1 MDYFGCCGV
10 RRFRDTLSPVRCCN
24 DRRMTAVTRHKFNDK
39 NDKNRVF
46 QSVTESS
53 SPAANAAPHEAF
65 SNKYRYY
72 VLALLTLGYVFNF
85 VDRQVMTILI
95 EPIKME
101 FGATDT
107 QMGLLSGLA
116 FALFYATLGIPVAR
130 LADRWSRRNVLAI
143 SMTTWSAVTAL
154 CATATGFWHLL
165 LLRVGVGIGE
175 AGGTPPSQSLLADYF
190 PPEKR
195 AFAQGVL
202 ATAPNIGILV
212 GLFGGAIIA
221 EAYGWRS
228 VFLVFGIPGVL
239 LAILIQTTVREP
251 LKVSE
256 PADQAQAGLFSALGN
271 IFRLPSFVHIMVGV
285 GFTGIAGYGLGVWS
299 PSFLVR
305 VHDMSLVDAGL
316 YLGLIGVFGGGL
328 GTISSGLLADR
339 LARRNKRWQLWL
351 PAIGIFLALPTQL
364 AFLLWPAEHR
374 LVMGTIDVPFA
385 LIFMALSAVFASFWI
400 APSYAAVQNLVPQ
413 YWRTQ
418 ASALMLLA
426 INLLGMGLG
435 PLLVGLLSDS
445 FSQFGSESVRYGLA
459 IGVSL
464 SLFGGLAYLRGS
476 GLYEQALRDQA
487 K

>member
-1 MDYFGCCGV
+1 MTEHA
-10 RRFRDTLSPVRCCN
+10 DTPETASP
-24 DRRMTAVTRHKFNDK
+24 HSLYS
-39 NDKNRVF
+39 NR
-46 QSVTESS
+46 
-53 SPAANAAPHEAF
+53 
-65 SNKYRYY
+65 YRYY
-72 VLALLTLGYVFNF
+72 VLVLLTLGYVFNF

-95 EPIKME
+95 EPIKTE

-143 SMTTWSAVTAL
+143 SMTTWSAITAL

-165 LLRVGVGIGE
+165 LLRIGVGIGE

-212 GLFGGAIIA
+212 GLFGGALIA

-228 VFLVFGIPGVL
+228 VFLIFGIPGVL
-239 LAILIQTTVREP
+239 LAVLIQLTIKEPPKVREAQSQ
-251 LKVSE
+251 V
-256 PADQAQAGLFSALGN
+256 DQGLFSALGR
-271 IFRLPSFVHIMVGV
+271 IVRLPSFTHIMVGV

-305 VHDMSLVDAGL
+305 VHGMSLVDAGL
-316 YLGLIGVFGGGL
+316 YLGLIGVFGGGF
-328 GTISSGLLADR
+328 GTIFSGLLVDA
-339 LARRNKRWQLWL
+339 LARRDARWQLWV
-351 PAIGIFLALPTQL
+351 PAIGIFIALPTQL
-364 AFLLWPAEHR
+364 AFLLWPVDHR
-374 LVMGTIDVPFA
+374 LAVGGAIDIPFA
-385 LIFMALSAVFASFWI
+385 LIFMGLSAIFASFWI

-435 PLLVGLLSDS
+435 PLLVGLLSDALI
-445 FSQFGSESVRYGLA
+445 GYGTESVRYALA
-459 IGVSL
+459 IGVSF
-464 SLFGGLAYLRGS
+464 SVVGGIAYIRGS
-476 GLYEQALRDQA
+476 RAYAQEVGAVRVA
-487 K
+487 TP

>member
-1 MDYFGCCGV
+1 V
-10 RRFRDTLSPVRCCN
+10 HQAT
-24 DRRMTAVTRHKFNDK
+24 
-39 NDKNRVF
+39 
-46 QSVTESS
+46 
-53 SPAANAAPHEAF
+53 AAPHEAYT
-65 SNKYRYY
+65 NRYRYY

-101 FGATDT
+101 FGASDT

-165 LLRVGVGIGE
+165 LLRIGVGIGE

-195 AFAQGVL
+195 AFAQGIL

-212 GLFGGAIIA
+212 GLFGGALIA

-228 VFLVFGIPGVL
+228 VFLVFGIPGIL
-239 LAILIQTTVREP
+239 LAILIQLTIKEP
-251 LKVSE
+251 LKVTASASE
-256 PADQAQAGLFSALGN
+256 EGAGLFSTLGN
-271 IFRLPSFVHIMVGV
+271 IFRLPSFAHIMVGV

-305 VHDMSLVDAGL
+305 VHNMSLVDAGL

-328 GTISSGLLADR
+328 GTISSGLLVDR
-339 LARRNKRWQLWL
+339 LARRDKRWQLWL

-374 LVMGTIDVPFA
+374 LVMGDVDVPFA
-385 LIFMALSAVFASFWI
+385 LVFMALSAVFASFWI

-435 PLLVGLLSDS
+435 PLLVGMLSDLL
-445 FSQFGSESVRYGLA
+445 SQFGDSSVRYGLS

-464 SLFGGLAYLRGS
+464 SLVGGIAYLRGS
-476 GLYEQALRDQA
+476 TLYARAVEN
-487 K
+487 KG

>member
-212 GLFGGAIIA
+212 GLFGGAVIA

-487 K
+487 E

>member
-1 MDYFGCCGV
+1 MT
-10 RRFRDTLSPVRCCN
+10 DT
-24 DRRMTAVTRHKFNDK
+24 
-39 NDKNRVF
+39 
-46 QSVTESS
+46 SVHQAT
-53 SPAANAAPHEAF
+53 AAPHEAYT
-65 SNKYRYY
+65 NRYRYY

-101 FGATDT
+101 FGASDT

-165 LLRVGVGIGE
+165 LLRIGVGIGE

-195 AFAQGVL
+195 AFAQGIL

-212 GLFGGAIIA
+212 GLFGGALIA

-239 LAILIQTTVREP
+239 LAILIQLTIKEP
-251 LKVSE
+251 LKVTASASE
-256 PADQAQAGLFSALGN
+256 EGAGLFSTLGN
-271 IFRLPSFVHIMVGV
+271 IFRLPSFAHIMVGV

-305 VHDMSLVDAGL
+305 VHNMSLVDAGL

-328 GTISSGLLADR
+328 GTISSGLLVDR
-339 LARRNKRWQLWL
+339 LARRDKRWQLWF

-374 LVMGTIDVPFA
+374 LVMGDVDLPFA
-385 LIFMALSAVFASFWI
+385 LVFMALSAVFASFWI

-435 PLLVGLLSDS
+435 PLLVGMLSDLL
-445 FSQFGSESVRYGLA
+445 SQFGDSSVRYGLS

-464 SLFGGLAYLRGS
+464 SLVGGIAYLRGS
-476 GLYEQALRDQA
+476 TLYARAVEN
-487 K
+487 KG

>member
-1 MDYFGCCGV
+1 MT
-10 RRFRDTLSPVRCCN
+10 DT
-24 DRRMTAVTRHKFNDK
+24 
-39 NDKNRVF
+39 
-46 QSVTESS
+46 SVHQAT
-53 SPAANAAPHEAF
+53 AAPHEAYT
-65 SNKYRYY
+65 NRYRYY

-101 FGATDT
+101 FGASDT

-165 LLRVGVGIGE
+165 LLRIGVGIGE

-195 AFAQGVL
+195 AFAQGIL

-212 GLFGGAIIA
+212 GLFGGALIA

-239 LAILIQTTVREP
+239 LAILIQLTIKEP
-251 LKVSE
+251 LKATASAPE
-256 PADQAQAGLFSALGN
+256 EGAGLFSTLGN
-271 IFRLPSFVHIMVGV
+271 IFRLPSFAHIMVGV

-305 VHDMSLVDAGL
+305 VHNMSLVDAGL

-328 GTISSGLLADR
+328 GTISSGLLVDR
-339 LARRNKRWQLWL
+339 LARRDKRWQLWL

-374 LVMGTIDVPFA
+374 LVMGDVDVPFA
-385 LIFMALSAVFASFWI
+385 LVFMALSAVFASFWI

-435 PLLVGLLSDS
+435 PLLVGMLSDLL
-445 FSQFGSESVRYGLA
+445 SQFGDSSVRYGLS

-464 SLFGGLAYLRGS
+464 SLVGGIAYLRGS
-476 GLYEQALRDQA
+476 TLYARAVEN
-487 K
+487 KG

>member
-1 MDYFGCCGV
+1 MT
-10 RRFRDTLSPVRCCN
+10 DT
-24 DRRMTAVTRHKFNDK
+24 
-39 NDKNRVF
+39 
-46 QSVTESS
+46 SVHQAT
-53 SPAANAAPHEAF
+53 AAPHEAYT
-65 SNKYRYY
+65 NRYRYY

-101 FGATDT
+101 FGASDT

-165 LLRVGVGIGE
+165 LLRIGVGIGE

-195 AFAQGVL
+195 AFAQGIL

-212 GLFGGAIIA
+212 GLFGGALIA

-239 LAILIQTTVREP
+239 LAILIQLTIKEP
-251 LKVSE
+251 LKVTASASE
-256 PADQAQAGLFSALGN
+256 EGAGLFSTLGN
-271 IFRLPSFVHIMVGV
+271 IFRLPSFAHIMVGV

-305 VHDMSLVDAGL
+305 VHNMSLVDAGL

-328 GTISSGLLADR
+328 GTISSGLLVDR
-339 LARRNKRWQLWL
+339 LACRDKRWQLWL

-374 LVMGTIDVPFA
+374 LVMGDVDVPFA
-385 LIFMALSAVFASFWI
+385 LVFMALSAVFASFWI

-435 PLLVGLLSDS
+435 PLLVGMLSDLL
-445 FSQFGSESVRYGLA
+445 SQFGDSSVRYGLS

-464 SLFGGLAYLRGS
+464 SLVGGIAYLRGS
-476 GLYEQALRDQA
+476 TLYARAVEN
-487 K
+487 KG

>member
-1 MDYFGCCGV
+1 M
-10 RRFRDTLSPVRCCN
+10 
-24 DRRMTAVTRHKFNDK
+24 
-39 NDKNRVF
+39 
-46 QSVTESS
+46 
-53 SPAANAAPHEAF
+53 AAPHEAF
-65 SNKYRYY
+65 SSKYRYY

-95 EPIKME
+95 EPIKTE

-165 LLRVGVGIGE
+165 LLRIGVGVGE

-195 AFAQGVL
+195 AFAQAIL
-202 ATAPNIGILV
+202 ATAPHIGVLV
-212 GLFGGAIIA
+212 GLFGGAVIA

-239 LAILIQTTVREP
+239 LAVVIQLTVREP
-251 LKVSE
+251 LKVSVPKE
-256 PADQAQAGLFSALGN
+256 QAQAGLFAALGN
-271 IFRLPSFVHIMVGV
+271 IFRLPSFVYIMLGV
-285 GFTGIAGYGLGVWS
+285 GFTGIGGYGLGVWS

-316 YLGLIGVFGGGL
+316 YLGLIGVVGGSI
-328 GTISSGLLADR
+328 GTISSGLLVDR
-339 LARRNKRWQLWL
+339 LARHDKRWQLWL
-351 PAIGIFLALPTQL
+351 PAIGIFIALPTQL

-374 LVMGTIDVPFA
+374 LIMGTIDVPFA
-385 LIFMALSAVFASFWI
+385 LVFMGISSVFATFWI

-435 PLLVGLLSDS
+435 PLLVGALSDS
-445 FSQFGSESVRYGLA
+445 FSQFGADSVRYGLS

-464 SLFGGLAYLRGS
+464 SLIGGFAYIRGS
-476 GLYEQALRDQA
+476 ALYAGALREREQ
-487 K
+487 

>member
-1 MDYFGCCGV
+1 V
-10 RRFRDTLSPVRCCN
+10 HQAT
-24 DRRMTAVTRHKFNDK
+24 
-39 NDKNRVF
+39 
-46 QSVTESS
+46 
-53 SPAANAAPHEAF
+53 AAPHEAYT
-65 SNKYRYY
+65 NRYRYY

-101 FGATDT
+101 FGASDT

-165 LLRVGVGIGE
+165 LLRIGVGIGE

-195 AFAQGVL
+195 AFAQGIL

-212 GLFGGAIIA
+212 GLFGGALIA

-239 LAILIQTTVREP
+239 LAILIQLTIKEP
-251 LKVSE
+251 LKITASASE
-256 PADQAQAGLFSALGN
+256 EGVGLFATLDN
-271 IFRLPSFVHIMVGV
+271 IFRLPSFAHIMVGV

-305 VHDMSLVDAGL
+305 VHNMSLVDAGL

-328 GTISSGLLADR
+328 GTISSGLLVDR
-339 LARRNKRWQLWL
+339 LARRDKRWQLWL

-374 LVMGTIDVPFA
+374 LVMGDVDVPFA
-385 LIFMALSAVFASFWI
+385 LVFMGLSAVFASFWI

-435 PLLVGLLSDS
+435 PLLVGMLSDLL
-445 FSQFGSESVRYGLA
+445 SQFGDSSVRFGLS

-464 SLFGGLAYLRGS
+464 SLVGGVAYLRGS
-476 GLYEQALRDQA
+476 ALYARAIEN
-487 K
+487 KG

>member
-1 MDYFGCCGV
+1 MT
-10 RRFRDTLSPVRCCN
+10 DT
-24 DRRMTAVTRHKFNDK
+24 
-39 NDKNRVF
+39 
-46 QSVTESS
+46 SVYQAT
-53 SPAANAAPHEAF
+53 AAPHEAYT
-65 SNKYRYY
+65 NRYRYY

-101 FGATDT
+101 FGASDT

-165 LLRVGVGIGE
+165 LLRIGVGIGE

-195 AFAQGVL
+195 AFAQGIL

-212 GLFGGAIIA
+212 GLFGGALIA

-228 VFLVFGIPGVL
+228 VFLVFGIPGIL
-239 LAILIQTTVREP
+239 LAILIQLTIKEP
-251 LKVSE
+251 LKVTASASE
-256 PADQAQAGLFSALGN
+256 EGAGLFSTLGN
-271 IFRLPSFVHIMVGV
+271 IFRLPSFAHIMVGV

-305 VHDMSLVDAGL
+305 VHNMSLVDAGL

-328 GTISSGLLADR
+328 GTISSGLLVDR
-339 LARRNKRWQLWL
+339 LARRDKRWQLWL

-374 LVMGTIDVPFA
+374 LVMGDVDVPFA
-385 LIFMALSAVFASFWI
+385 LVFMALSAVFASFWI

-435 PLLVGLLSDS
+435 PLLVGMLSDLL
-445 FSQFGSESVRYGLA
+445 SQFGDSSVRYGLS

-464 SLFGGLAYLRGS
+464 SLVGGIAYLRGS
-476 GLYEQALRDQA
+476 TLYARAVEN
-487 K
+487 KG

>member
-1 MDYFGCCGV
+1 MT
-10 RRFRDTLSPVRCCN
+10 DT
-24 DRRMTAVTRHKFNDK
+24 
-39 NDKNRVF
+39 
-46 QSVTESS
+46 SVHQAT
-53 SPAANAAPHEAF
+53 AAPHEAYT
-65 SNKYRYY
+65 NRYRYY

-101 FGATDT
+101 FGASDT

-165 LLRVGVGIGE
+165 LLRIGVGIGE

-195 AFAQGVL
+195 AFAQGIL

-212 GLFGGAIIA
+212 GLFGGALIA

-239 LAILIQTTVREP
+239 LAILIQLTIKEP
-251 LKVSE
+251 LKVTASASE
-256 PADQAQAGLFSALGN
+256 EGVGLFATLDN
-271 IFRLPSFVHIMVGV
+271 IFRLPSFAHIMVGV

-305 VHDMSLVDAGL
+305 VHNMSLVDAGL

-328 GTISSGLLADR
+328 GTISSGLLVDR
-339 LARRNKRWQLWL
+339 LARRDKRWQLWL

-374 LVMGTIDVPFA
+374 LVMGDVDVPFA
-385 LIFMALSAVFASFWI
+385 LVFMALSAVFASFWI

-435 PLLVGLLSDS
+435 PLLVGMLSDLL
-445 FSQFGSESVRYGLA
+445 SQFGDSSVRYGLS

-464 SLFGGLAYLRGS
+464 SLVGGIAYLRGS
-476 GLYEQALRDQA
+476 TLYARAVEN
-487 K
+487 KG

>member
-1 MDYFGCCGV
+1 MT
-10 RRFRDTLSPVRCCN
+10 DT
-24 DRRMTAVTRHKFNDK
+24 
-39 NDKNRVF
+39 
-46 QSVTESS
+46 SVHQAT
-53 SPAANAAPHEAF
+53 AAPHEAYT
-65 SNKYRYY
+65 NRYRYY

-101 FGATDT
+101 FGASDT

-130 LADRWSRRNVLAI
+130 LADSWSRRNVLAI

-165 LLRVGVGIGE
+165 LLRIGVGIGE

-195 AFAQGVL
+195 AFAQGIL

-212 GLFGGAIIA
+212 GLFGGALIA

-239 LAILIQTTVREP
+239 LAILIQLTIKEP
-251 LKVSE
+251 LKVTTSASE
-256 PADQAQAGLFSALGN
+256 EGVGLFATLDN
-271 IFRLPSFVHIMVGV
+271 IFRLPSFAHIMVGV

-305 VHDMSLVDAGL
+305 VHNMSLVDAGL

-328 GTISSGLLADR
+328 GTISSGLLVDR
-339 LARRNKRWQLWL
+339 LARRDKRWQLWL

-374 LVMGTIDVPFA
+374 LVMGDVDVPFA
-385 LIFMALSAVFASFWI
+385 LVFMGLSAVFASFWI

-435 PLLVGLLSDS
+435 PLLVGMLSDLL
-445 FSQFGSESVRYGLA
+445 SQFGDSSVRYGLS

-464 SLFGGLAYLRGS
+464 SLVGGVAYLRGS
-476 GLYEQALRDQA
+476 ALYARAIE
-487 K
+487 KKG

>member
-1 MDYFGCCGV
+1 MT
-10 RRFRDTLSPVRCCN
+10 DT
-24 DRRMTAVTRHKFNDK
+24 
-39 NDKNRVF
+39 
-46 QSVTESS
+46 SVHQAT
-53 SPAANAAPHEAF
+53 AAPHEAYT
-65 SNKYRYY
+65 NRYRYY

-101 FGATDT
+101 FGASDT

-165 LLRVGVGIGE
+165 LLRIGVGIGE

-195 AFAQGVL
+195 AFAQGIL

-212 GLFGGAIIA
+212 GLFGGALIA

-228 VFLVFGIPGVL
+228 VFLVFGIPGIL
-239 LAILIQTTVREP
+239 LAILIQLTIKEP
-251 LKVSE
+251 LKVTASASE
-256 PADQAQAGLFSALGN
+256 EGAGLFSTLGN
-271 IFRLPSFVHIMVGV
+271 IFRLPSFAHIMVGV

-305 VHDMSLVDAGL
+305 VHNMSLVDAGL

-328 GTISSGLLADR
+328 GTISSGLLVDR
-339 LARRNKRWQLWL
+339 LARRDKRWQLWL

-374 LVMGTIDVPFA
+374 LVMGDVDVPFA
-385 LIFMALSAVFASFWI
+385 LVFMALSAVFASFWI

-435 PLLVGLLSDS
+435 PLLVGMLSDLL
-445 FSQFGSESVRYGLA
+445 SQFGDSSVRYGLS

-464 SLFGGLAYLRGS
+464 SLVGGIAYLRGS
-476 GLYEQALRDQA
+476 TLYARAVEN
-487 K
+487 KG

>member
-1 MDYFGCCGV
+1 MT
-10 RRFRDTLSPVRCCN
+10 DT
-24 DRRMTAVTRHKFNDK
+24 
-39 NDKNRVF
+39 
-46 QSVTESS
+46 SVHQAT
-53 SPAANAAPHEAF
+53 AAPHEAYT
-65 SNKYRYY
+65 NRYRYY

-101 FGATDT
+101 FGASDT

-165 LLRVGVGIGE
+165 LLRIGVGIGE

-195 AFAQGVL
+195 AFAQGIL

-212 GLFGGAIIA
+212 GLFGGALIA

-239 LAILIQTTVREP
+239 LAILIQLTIKEP
-251 LKVSE
+251 LKVTASASE
-256 PADQAQAGLFSALGN
+256 EGAGLFSTLGN
-271 IFRLPSFVHIMVGV
+271 IFRLPSFAHIMVGV

-305 VHDMSLVDAGL
+305 VHNISLVDAGL

-328 GTISSGLLADR
+328 GTISSGLLVDR
-339 LARRNKRWQLWL
+339 LARRDKRWQLWL

-374 LVMGTIDVPFA
+374 LVMGDVDVPFA
-385 LIFMALSAVFASFWI
+385 LVFMALSAVFASFWI

-435 PLLVGLLSDS
+435 PLLVGMLSDLL
-445 FSQFGSESVRYGLA
+445 SQFGDSSVRYGLS

-464 SLFGGLAYLRGS
+464 SLVGGIAYLRGS
-476 GLYEQALRDQA
+476 TLYARAVEN
-487 K
+487 KG

>member
-1 MDYFGCCGV
+1 MT
-10 RRFRDTLSPVRCCN
+10 DT
-24 DRRMTAVTRHKFNDK
+24 
-39 NDKNRVF
+39 
-46 QSVTESS
+46 SVHQAT
-53 SPAANAAPHEAF
+53 AAPHEAYT
-65 SNKYRYY
+65 NRYRYY
-72 VLALLTLGYVFNF
+72 VLALLTFGYVFNF

-101 FGATDT
+101 FGASDT

-165 LLRVGVGIGE
+165 LLRIGVGIGE

-195 AFAQGVL
+195 AFAQGIL

-212 GLFGGAIIA
+212 GLFGGALIA

-228 VFLVFGIPGVL
+228 VFLVFGIPGIL
-239 LAILIQTTVREP
+239 LAILIQLTIKEP
-251 LKVSE
+251 LKVTASASE
-256 PADQAQAGLFSALGN
+256 EGAGLFSTLGN
-271 IFRLPSFVHIMVGV
+271 IFRLPSFAHIMVGV

-305 VHDMSLVDAGL
+305 VHNMSLVDAGL

-328 GTISSGLLADR
+328 GTISSGLLVDR
-339 LARRNKRWQLWL
+339 LARRDKRWQLWL

-374 LVMGTIDVPFA
+374 LVMGDVDVPFA
-385 LIFMALSAVFASFWI
+385 LVFMALSAVFASFWI

-435 PLLVGLLSDS
+435 PLLVGMLSDLL
-445 FSQFGSESVRYGLA
+445 SQFGDSSVRYGLS

-464 SLFGGLAYLRGS
+464 SLVGGIAYLRGS
-476 GLYEQALRDQA
+476 TLYARAVEN
-487 K
+487 KG

>member
-1 MDYFGCCGV
+1 MT
-10 RRFRDTLSPVRCCN
+10 DT
-24 DRRMTAVTRHKFNDK
+24 
-39 NDKNRVF
+39 
-46 QSVTESS
+46 SVHQAT
-53 SPAANAAPHEAF
+53 AAPHEAYT
-65 SNKYRYY
+65 NRYRYY

-101 FGATDT
+101 FGASDT

-165 LLRVGVGIGE
+165 LLRIGVGIGE

-190 PPEKR
+190 QPEKR
-195 AFAQGVL
+195 AFAQGIL

-212 GLFGGAIIA
+212 GLFGGALIA

-239 LAILIQTTVREP
+239 LAILIQLTIKEP
-251 LKVSE
+251 LKVTASASE
-256 PADQAQAGLFSALGN
+256 EGVGLFATLDN
-271 IFRLPSFVHIMVGV
+271 IFRLPSFAHIMVGV
-285 GFTGIAGYGLGVWS
+285 GFTGIAGYGLGVWY

-305 VHDMSLVDAGL
+305 VHNMSLVDAGL

-328 GTISSGLLADR
+328 GTISSGLLVDR
-339 LARRNKRWQLWL
+339 LARRDKRWQLWL

-374 LVMGTIDVPFA
+374 LVMGDVDVPFA
-385 LIFMALSAVFASFWI
+385 LVFMGLSAVFASFWI

-435 PLLVGLLSDS
+435 PLLVGMLSDLL
-445 FSQFGSESVRYGLA
+445 SQFGDSSVRFGLS

-464 SLFGGLAYLRGS
+464 SLVGGVAYLRGS
-476 GLYEQALRDQA
+476 ALYARAIEN
-487 K
+487 KG

>member
-1 MDYFGCCGV
+1 V
-10 RRFRDTLSPVRCCN
+10 TDT
-24 DRRMTAVTRHKFNDK
+24 
-39 NDKNRVF
+39 
-46 QSVTESS
+46 SVHQAT
-53 SPAANAAPHEAF
+53 AAPHEAYT
-65 SNKYRYY
+65 NRYRYY

-101 FGATDT
+101 FGASDT

-165 LLRVGVGIGE
+165 LLRIGVGIGE

-195 AFAQGVL
+195 AFAQGIL

-212 GLFGGAIIA
+212 GLFGGALIA

-239 LAILIQTTVREP
+239 LAILIQLTIKEP
-251 LKVSE
+251 LKVTASASE
-256 PADQAQAGLFSALGN
+256 EGVGLFATLDN
-271 IFRLPSFVHIMVGV
+271 IFRLPSFAHIMVGV

-305 VHDMSLVDAGL
+305 VHNMSLVDAGL

-328 GTISSGLLADR
+328 GTISSGLLVDR
-339 LARRNKRWQLWL
+339 LARRDKRWQLWL

-374 LVMGTIDVPFA
+374 LVMGDVDVPFA
-385 LIFMALSAVFASFWI
+385 LVFMGLSAVFASFWI

-435 PLLVGLLSDS
+435 PLLVGMLSDLL
-445 FSQFGSESVRYGLA
+445 SQFGDSSVRFGLS

-464 SLFGGLAYLRGS
+464 SLVGGVAYLRGS
-476 GLYEQALRDQA
+476 ALYARAIEN
-487 K
+487 KG

>member
-1 MDYFGCCGV
+1 MT
-10 RRFRDTLSPVRCCN
+10 DT
-24 DRRMTAVTRHKFNDK
+24 
-39 NDKNRVF
+39 
-46 QSVTESS
+46 SVHQAT
-53 SPAANAAPHEAF
+53 AAPHEAYTN
-65 SNKYRYY
+65 SYRYY

-101 FGATDT
+101 FGASDT

-165 LLRVGVGIGE
+165 LLRIGVGIGE

-195 AFAQGVL
+195 AFAQGIL

-212 GLFGGAIIA
+212 GLFGGALIA

-239 LAILIQTTVREP
+239 LAILIQLTIKEP
-251 LKVSE
+251 LKVTASASE
-256 PADQAQAGLFSALGN
+256 EGAGLFSTLGN
-271 IFRLPSFVHIMVGV
+271 IFRLPSFAHIMVGV

-305 VHDMSLVDAGL
+305 VHNMSLVDAGL
-316 YLGLIGVFGGGL
+316 YLGLIGIFGGGL
-328 GTISSGLLADR
+328 GTISSGLLVDR
-339 LARRNKRWQLWL
+339 LARRDKRWQLWL

-364 AFLLWPAEHR
+364 AFLMWPAEHR
-374 LVMGTIDVPFA
+374 LVMGDVDVPFA
-385 LIFMALSAVFASFWI
+385 LVFMALSAVFASFWI

-435 PLLVGLLSDS
+435 PLLVGMLSDLL
-445 FSQFGSESVRYGLA
+445 SQFGDSSVRYGLS

-464 SLFGGLAYLRGS
+464 SLVGGIAYLRGS
-476 GLYEQALRDQA
+476 TLYARAIES
-487 K
+487 KG

>member
-1 MDYFGCCGV
+1 MT
-10 RRFRDTLSPVRCCN
+10 DT
-24 DRRMTAVTRHKFNDK
+24 
-39 NDKNRVF
+39 
-46 QSVTESS
+46 SVHQAT
-53 SPAANAAPHEAF
+53 AAPHEAYT
-65 SNKYRYY
+65 NRYRYY

-101 FGATDT
+101 FGASDT

-165 LLRVGVGIGE
+165 LLRIGVGIGE

-195 AFAQGVL
+195 AFAQGIL

-212 GLFGGAIIA
+212 GLFGGALIA

-239 LAILIQTTVREP
+239 LAILIQLTIKEP
-251 LKVSE
+251 LKVTVSASE
-256 PADQAQAGLFSALGN
+256 EGAGLFSTLGN
-271 IFRLPSFVHIMVGV
+271 IFRLPSFAHIMVGV

-305 VHDMSLVDAGL
+305 VHNMSLVDAGL

-328 GTISSGLLADR
+328 GTISSGLLVDR

-374 LVMGTIDVPFA
+374 LVMGEVDVPFA
-385 LIFMALSAVFASFWI
+385 LLFMGLSAVFASFWI

-435 PLLVGLLSDS
+435 PLLVGMLSDL
-445 FSQFGSESVRYGLA
+445 FSQFGDSSVRYGLS

-464 SLFGGLAYLRGS
+464 SLVGGVAYLRGS
-476 GLYEQALRDQA
+476 ALYARAIEKKR
-487 K
+487 

>member
-1 MDYFGCCGV
+1 V
-10 RRFRDTLSPVRCCN
+10 HQAT
-24 DRRMTAVTRHKFNDK
+24 
-39 NDKNRVF
+39 
-46 QSVTESS
+46 
-53 SPAANAAPHEAF
+53 AAPHEAYT
-65 SNKYRYY
+65 NRYRYY

-101 FGATDT
+101 FGASDT

-165 LLRVGVGIGE
+165 LLRIGVGIGE

-195 AFAQGVL
+195 AFAQGIL

-212 GLFGGAIIA
+212 GLFGGALIA

-239 LAILIQTTVREP
+239 LAILIQLTIKEP
-251 LKVSE
+251 LKVTASASE
-256 PADQAQAGLFSALGN
+256 EGAGLFSTLGN
-271 IFRLPSFVHIMVGV
+271 IFRLPSFAHIMVGV

-305 VHDMSLVDAGL
+305 VHNMSLVDAGL

-328 GTISSGLLADR
+328 GTISSGLLVDR
-339 LARRNKRWQLWL
+339 LARRDKRWQLWL

-374 LVMGTIDVPFA
+374 LVMGDVDVPFA
-385 LIFMALSAVFASFWI
+385 LVFMALSAVFASFWI

-413 YWRTQ
+413 CWRTQ

-435 PLLVGLLSDS
+435 PLLVGMLSDLL
-445 FSQFGSESVRYGLA
+445 SQFGDSSVRYGLS

-464 SLFGGLAYLRGS
+464 SLVGGIAYLRGS
-476 GLYEQALRDQA
+476 TLYARAVEN
-487 K
+487 KG

>member
-1 MDYFGCCGV
+1 MT
-10 RRFRDTLSPVRCCN
+10 DT
-24 DRRMTAVTRHKFNDK
+24 
-39 NDKNRVF
+39 
-46 QSVTESS
+46 SVHQAT
-53 SPAANAAPHEAF
+53 AAPHEAYT
-65 SNKYRYY
+65 NRYRYY

-101 FGATDT
+101 FGASDT

-165 LLRVGVGIGE
+165 LLRIGVGIGE

-195 AFAQGVL
+195 AFAQGIL

-212 GLFGGAIIA
+212 GLFGGALIA

-228 VFLVFGIPGVL
+228 VFLVFGIPGIL
-239 LAILIQTTVREP
+239 LAILIQLTIKEP
-251 LKVSE
+251 LKVTASASE
-256 PADQAQAGLFSALGN
+256 EGAGLFSTLGN
-271 IFRLPSFVHIMVGV
+271 IFRLPSFAHIMVGV

-305 VHDMSLVDAGL
+305 VHNMSLVDAGL

-328 GTISSGLLADR
+328 GTISSGLLVDR
-339 LARRNKRWQLWL
+339 LARRDKRWQLWL

-374 LVMGTIDVPFA
+374 LVMGDVDVPFA
-385 LIFMALSAVFASFWI
+385 LVFMALSAVFASFWI

-413 YWRTQ
+413 CWRTQ

-435 PLLVGLLSDS
+435 PLLVGMLSDLL
-445 FSQFGSESVRYGLA
+445 SQFGDSSVRYGLS

-464 SLFGGLAYLRGS
+464 SLVGGIAYLRGS
-476 GLYEQALRDQA
+476 TLYARAVEN
-487 K
+487 KG

>member
-1 MDYFGCCGV
+1 MT
-10 RRFRDTLSPVRCCN
+10 DT
-24 DRRMTAVTRHKFNDK
+24 
-39 NDKNRVF
+39 
-46 QSVTESS
+46 SVHQAT
-53 SPAANAAPHEAF
+53 AAPHEAYT
-65 SNKYRYY
+65 NRYRYY

-101 FGATDT
+101 FGASDT

-165 LLRVGVGIGE
+165 LLRIGVGIGE

-195 AFAQGVL
+195 AFAQGIL

-212 GLFGGAIIA
+212 GLFGGALIA

-239 LAILIQTTVREP
+239 LAILIQLTIKEP
-251 LKVSE
+251 LKVTASASE
-256 PADQAQAGLFSALGN
+256 EGAGLFSTLGN
-271 IFRLPSFVHIMVGV
+271 IFRLPSFAHIMVGV

-305 VHDMSLVDAGL
+305 VHNMSLVDAGL

-328 GTISSGLLADR
+328 GTISSGLLVDR
-339 LARRNKRWQLWL
+339 LARRDKRWQLWL

-374 LVMGTIDVPFA
+374 LVMGDIDVPFA
-385 LIFMALSAVFASFWI
+385 LVFMALSAVFASFWI

-435 PLLVGLLSDS
+435 PLLVGMLSDLL
-445 FSQFGSESVRYGLA
+445 SQFGDSSVRYGLS

-464 SLFGGLAYLRGS
+464 SLVGGVAYLRGS
-476 GLYEQALRDQA
+476 TLYARAIEN
-487 K
+487 KG